1 MLETV
6 YFQIQTSSAAAIGF
20 NYQFFL
26 SGAIRQPDTEVQ
38 PNSHLLQSQEHNVQI
53 KKVENSL
60 PLISMQRLPVHL
72 LAANES
78 SDTQRLVQ
86 YENSPLQTAS
96 RPYCHRKV
104 IGRGVRSPTWLAA
117 LHWPTWERGELG
129 VLIQGEPHYLLNQHI
144 IAMFH
149 PAELFTSVFSAGK
162 SLLWWA
168 TTAFISP

>member
-60 PLISMQRLPVHL
+60 PLISMQRLSVHL

-96 RPYCHRKV
+96 CPYCHGKV
-104 IGRGVRSPTWLAA
+104 IAEVCARQPGWLLFTGPPGRGVSWGYWFR
-117 LHWPTWERGELG
+117 EN
-129 VLIQGEPHYLLNQHI
+129 LITCWINILL
-144 IAMFH
+144 
-149 PAELFTSVFSAGK
+149 PCFTQPIVYK
-162 SLLWWA
+162 CL
-168 TTAFISP
+168 

>member
-1 MLETV
+1 MDESPQPHMVQGVGLSQRPQCIMGNVLTP
-6 YFQIQTSSAAAIGF
+6 QTSSAAAIGF

-96 RPYCHRKV
+96 CPYCHGKV
-104 IGRGVRSPTWLAA
+104 IGRGVCSPTWLAA
-117 LHWPTWERGELG
+117 LHWPTWEKG
-129 VLIQGEPHYLLNQHI
+129 
-144 IAMFH
+144 
-149 PAELFTSVFSAGK
+149 
-162 SLLWWA
+162 
-168 TTAFISP
+168 